1 MQTSVLH
8 SRLAK
13 DDPGGWL
20 AVCEEQ
26 FAAKF
31 RETLKHPPDGQRPA
45 QPGTRAHAPEDWVAV
60 MITDSGY
67 AMLDK
72 QSVAPPSLGSDER
85 YENEFT
91 DVPASRVALWM
102 MGRDE
107 FGRSTCIWLHHLL
120 PYFYVGIS
128 HSDTEWARVQAPF
141 YARSLRSYLE
151 YKAQQEP
158 SWRKRPQVLEVRV
171 VKRRWFYGYRPD
183 PSGDRRAP
191 RWALDPNDDATHW
204 DGSTTQAS
212 DWYLKVCAGAPFQ
225 VNKLRSWASEWSEK
239 VAQTLDQHEP
249 GQIPRASASDRH
261 KWRVPVIR
269 TTSTVMAPVSLTVF
283 EANVEFSLRCMID
296 RGLVGC
302 GWCVV
307 HRSMVG
313 KLDSGIRRDT
323 QGRSRCQ
330 ESYVIDARIFERAE
344 RDRDRA
350 LNQGQDPQ
358 EALRLG
364 LVDASLRFV
373 AREADL
379 QCYVDGKGAY
389 TTHPDPMEAWFEDL
403 RQSTAPLTIMSFD
416 IECCN
421 PWGSFPKPEE
431 EESQVINLAAR
442 IYRLDRV
449 EAYERQQQEAADG
462 DPKRCKWPPP
472 LDAVVMGIG
481 QREPMHQGGMDGY
494 GVRSVSFSDEQS
506 FLLAFAA
513 QLRVWDPDIIEGYN
527 SVAFDMAY
535 LLIRAKTLGIEH
547 EFWELGRLVGFRS
560 EPRVEEFG
568 NKAKGKRKEYRAHLH
583 GRVQFDLL
591 RVCVDDIA
599 LKLRSYTL
607 NNVSYQLLNEGKKDM
622 DYKLIPSFHARGPDG
637 RRILDEYCDADAVLP
652 FKIERHQSYLMRYI
666 ELARV
671 TGVPMRFLLEKG
683 QQVLVFAQLLR
694 KGRELNYVIPW
705 LPVVEPEQ
713 TLTESR
719 KNKAYEGAVVI
730 DPSVGFY
737 TIHQTG
743 PVVVNDYNSLYPSS
757 MISQNLG
764 YTTHVTDPVASDLC
778 RQQHK
783 QLRDSHDLDMQE
795 REDQWYDG
803 DLKVRSYETQ
813 GGWKVAPV
821 DSDKRLD
828 PVFVR
833 QEVRK
838 SLLAQILEALLAARG
853 VAKKLMKQYP
863 KGSPPYKVQDARQM
877 ALKVCANS
885 VYGFTGAP
893 VGRQPDLDVSGATT
907 GYGRKALYFAQRLS
921 EQLLPGD
928 NEVVYGDSVVGN
940 TPIIVRYPAVNT
952 TPHMLHIK
960 DLCPH
965 TDERWEQKPTGK
977 YEVDAYRLGWEV
989 WSDKGWTPIKRL
1001 IRHRTNKRI
1010 YTVVTERGSV
1020 SVTEDHSLLRHDGSM
1035 VRPADLRYGDRLLHV
1050 QYLPEEPRAQMDK
1063 KKSDDVDGDVYMTLP
1078 QDGNITHAYKW
1089 WYWESRFVGRS
1100 VSRGGNLWID
1110 DDPAKSETVCSISY
1124 ADCDGGWGYK
1134 RNLWVYDLETE
1145 NHHFA
1150 AGEGHLV
1157 VHNTDSVMVCVKDAC
1172 THEASEP
1179 GKPLSQAA
1187 IEAVAKAFQRGA
1199 LLDEAINC
1207 RVLPPMR
1214 IETEK
1219 VYAPFLLL
1227 GRKKYLTLM
1236 WMKPGGPFG
1245 IDAKGIEM
1253 VRRDNPHIVGLAC
1266 AAFADLL
1273 MGKGPKLEGKSDQVV
1288 GIWPDLETA
1297 KQFLRDVHARMLED
1311 DLPFEAYVISA
1322 KYSKPADEYKT
1333 IPPHVALAMRMQHR
1347 DEGSAP
1353 KLGDRVPYVIV
1364 RPEFSEPVR
1373 NHEKSV
1379 LYKDTRGVKVRDC
1392 AEDPQWA
1399 YQHKMRIDNQV
1410 YAAKKFEPPFLRM
1423 LAPILAKDE
1432 LQSGVPKD
1440 PRMWTRQN
1448 WRHRD
1453 HPEKLEEWIQKK
1465 RQANAEA
1472 VVHQAVFAENHRSR
1486 KIQRTTH
1493 PDCAIERA
1501 FKRAETSEAAEDEVG
1516 DPQQGLLEALDMRGA
1531 EDRMMELL
1539 NNIRKQSKQKV
1550 EDRLAALPP
1559 PPPPGQ
1565 PRPQKG
1571 RQTSITQFFG
1581 A

>member
-1 MQTSVLH
+1 M
-8 SRLAK
+8 
-13 DDPGGWL
+13 
-20 AVCEEQ
+20 
-26 FAAKF
+26 
-31 RETLKHPPDGQRPA
+31 
-45 QPGTRAHAPEDWVAV
+45 AV

-72 QSVAPPSLGSDER
+72 QSVMAPTRHSDDDPEEEER
-85 YENEFT
+85 

-128 HSDTEWARVQAPF
+128 HSDSEWARVRAPL
-141 YARSLRSYLE
+141 YAKSLRSYLE
-151 YKAQQEP
+151 CKAQQES

-183 PSGDRRAP
+183 PSGDHRPP
-191 RWALDPNDDATHW
+191 RWVLDPNDDDTARW

-225 VNKLRSWASEWSEK
+225 VNKLRSWASEWSTK
-239 VAQTLDQHEP
+239 VAETLDQHHDEE
-249 GQIPRASASDRH
+249 H
-261 KWRVPVIR
+261 KWQVPVVR
-269 TTSTVMAPVSLTVF
+269 TTSTVMAPVNLCVF

-313 KLDSGIRRDT
+313 KLDSGIRRDN

-330 ESYVIDARIFERAE
+330 ESYVVDARVFERAE

-350 LNQGQDPQ
+350 LNQGRDPQ

-364 LVDASLRFV
+364 LVDAPIRFV
-373 AREADL
+373 ARESDL

-431 EESQVINLAAR
+431 EESQVINIAAR
-442 IYRLDRV
+442 VYRLDRV
-449 EAYERQQQEAADG
+449 EAYERGQQQEPVDG
-462 DPKRCKWPPP
+462 NPRRCKWPPP
-472 LDAVVMGIG
+472 LDAVAMGIG
-481 QREPMHQGGMDGY
+481 EREPMDQGGMDGY
-494 GVRSVSFSDEQS
+494 SVRSFSFEDERS

-513 QLRVWDPDIIEGYN
+513 QLRAWDPDIIEGYN

-535 LLIRAKTLGIEH
+535 LLIRAKTLGIEQ
-547 EFWELGRLVGFRS
+547 EFWELGRLVGFLS
-560 EPRVEEFG
+560 KPEIQEFG
-568 NKAKGKRKEYRAHLH
+568 NKAKGKRLEYRAHLH

-622 DYKLIPSFHARGPDG
+622 DYKLIPSYHARGPDG

-694 KGRELNYVIPW
+694 KGRQENYAIPW

-730 DPSVGFY
+730 DPCVGFY
-737 TIHQTG
+737 TIHETG

-764 YTTHVTDPVASDLC
+764 YTTHVTDPVASALC

-783 QLRDSHDLDMQE
+783 QLRDLHDRDMQE

-821 DSDKRLD
+821 DSDKRAD

-907 GYGRKALYFAQRLS
+907 GYGRKALHFAQRLS

-928 NEVVYGDSVVGN
+928 NQVVYGD
-940 TPIIVRYPAVNT
+940 
-952 TPHMLHIK
+952 
-960 DLCPH
+960 
-965 TDERWEQKPTGK
+965 
-977 YEVDAYRLGWEV
+977 
-989 WSDKGWTPIKRL
+989 
-1001 IRHRTNKRI
+1001 
-1010 YTVVTERGSV
+1010 
-1020 SVTEDHSLLRHDGSM
+1020 
-1035 VRPADLRYGDRLLHV
+1035 
-1050 QYLPEEPRAQMDK
+1050 
-1063 KKSDDVDGDVYMTLP
+1063 
-1078 QDGNITHAYKW
+1078 
-1089 WYWESRFVGRS
+1089 
-1100 VSRGGNLWID
+1100 
-1110 DDPAKSETVCSISY
+1110 
-1124 ADCDGGWGYK
+1124 
-1134 RNLWVYDLETE
+1134 
-1145 NHHFA
+1145 
-1150 AGEGHLV
+1150 
-1157 VHNTDSVMVCVKDAC
+1157 TDSVMVCIKDAC
-1172 THEASEP
+1172 TSEASEP
-1179 GKPLSQAA
+1179 GKPLSQTA
-1187 IEAVAKAFQRGA
+1187 IQAVAKAFQRGA
-1199 LLDEAINC
+1199 LLDEAINS

-1236 WMKPGGPFG
+1236 WMKPDGPFG

-1266 AAFADLL
+1266 TAFADLL
-1273 MGKGPKLEGKSDQVV
+1273 MGKGPKVEGKSDQVV

-1297 KQFLRDVHARMLED
+1297 KEFLRDVHARMLED

-1322 KYSKPADEYKT
+1322 KYSKPADEYET

-1353 KLGDRVPYVIV
+1353 KLGDRIPYVIV
-1364 RPEFSEPVR
+1364 RPEFSEPVQK
-1373 NHEKSV
+1373 HEKSV
-1379 LYKDTRGVKVRDC
+1379 LYKDKRGVKVRDC
-1392 AEDPQWA
+1392 SEDPQWA
-1399 YQHKMRIDNQV
+1399 YQHKMQVDNEV
-1410 YAAKKFEPPFLRM
+1410 YATKKFEPPFLRM
-1423 LAPILAKDE
+1423 LAPILAKEE

-1440 PRMWTRQN
+1440 PRIWTQQN
-1448 WRHRD
+1448 RRHRD
-1453 HPEKLEEWIQKK
+1453 HSEKLEEWIQKK

-1472 VVHQAVFAENHRSR
+1472 VVYQAVFADNYRSH
-1486 KIQRTTH
+1486 KIRRTAH

-1501 FKRAETSEAAEDEVG
+1501 FKRAEEKEEEEEAG
-1516 DPQQGLLEALDMRGA
+1516 DPRELVEALDMRGA

-1539 NNIRKQSKQKV
+1539 GDIRKQSQQKV
-1550 EDRLAALPP
+1550 ENRIVAPQP
-1559 PPPPGQ
+1559 KGQ
-1565 PRPQKG
+1565 
-1571 RQTSITQFFG
+1571 RQTSITHFFKM
-1581 A
+1581 